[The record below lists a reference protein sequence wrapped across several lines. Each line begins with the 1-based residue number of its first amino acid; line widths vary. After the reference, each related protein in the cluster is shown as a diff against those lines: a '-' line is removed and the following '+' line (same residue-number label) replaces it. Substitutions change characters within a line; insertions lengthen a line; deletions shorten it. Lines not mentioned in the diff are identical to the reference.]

1 MAKKRVASKESLLN
15 DIKLAEDQYRLS
27 IKGDSYSFSQA
38 YKNLCAARE
47 KYYNYKEPGTA
58 AELKEKIDEAEI
70 KYKESFSGSSCSK
83 IMDCYNELQRL
94 RKSYFGVSG
103 VANQKSIMDQ
113 QCTGII
119 DDTEDDTSFNSDS
132 LI

>member
-1 MAKKRVASKESLLN
+1 MAKKRVANKESLLN
-15 DIKLAEDQYRLS
+15 DIRLAEDQYRMS
-27 IKGDSYSFSQA
+27 IKGDSCSFCQA
-38 YKNLCAARE
+38 YKNLCIVRE

-58 AELKEKIDEAEI
+58 AELKEKIAEAEN
-70 KYKESFSGSSCSK
+70 KYKESFSSSSCSK

-113 QCTGII
+113 QCAGII
-119 DDTEDDTSFNSDS
+119 DDTDDTSFNSDS